1 MLQPFGIT
9 QTMQPDGRCP
19 TVVAEP
25 QFCFGKIGSN
35 HGIANF
41 FAKARSSKKIGDS
54 RISTVGGWQDFDLH
68 NPIWDE
74 HHGKASMAAVRIL
87 HLHSSFNLGG
97 QEARTV
103 RLMNHFGGQAEH
115 VVLSAVPDAYGARD
129 AIDKKIKASFP
140 GVDAPSLAGFPS
152 MGRYRQLARYM
163 KKFHLVLSYNWGS
176 MDGVMAHT
184 LLARSMTL
192 PPLIHH
198 EDGFNHDEIERL
210 KSRRN
215 WFRTIALQRANTLV
229 VPSKTL
235 EHIARTKWHQ
245 PLEKI
250 SRFPNGVDI
259 AHYNRRP
266 QRGSFPGF
274 VHRDGEIIVGTIAG
288 LRTVKNLPRLV
299 RAVAAAGPNIR
310 LAIVGEGPERD
321 AIMAEAG
328 RLGIADRVMMPGFLR
343 DPARYIRLFDI
354 FALSSDSEQYPI
366 SLVEAMAS
374 ELPVVSTDVGD
385 IRHIVAPENLPFI
398 VNRGDET
405 GLAEAIRKLATDE
418 QLRMTTGEANRW
430 LASTQYDEQTM
441 LARYRQLYG
450 SAMKRADFAR
460 QS

>member
-1 MLQPFGIT
+1 
-9 QTMQPDGRCP
+9 
-19 TVVAEP
+19 
-25 QFCFGKIGSN
+25 
-35 HGIANF
+35 
-41 FAKARSSKKIGDS
+41 
-54 RISTVGGWQDFDLH
+54 
-68 NPIWDE
+68 
-74 HHGKASMAAVRIL
+74 MAPVRIL

-115 VVLSAVPDAYGARD
+115 VVLSAVAGAYGARD
-129 AIDKKIKASFP
+129 AIDKKVKVSFP
-140 GVDAPSLAGFPS
+140 GDDSPSLAGMPG
-152 MGRYRQLARYM
+152 MGRYRKLAAYM
-163 KKFHLVLSYNWGS
+163 KKFHLVLSYNWGA

-184 LLARSMTL
+184 LLSRSMGL

-198 EDGFNHDEIERL
+198 EDGFNHDEIDRL
-210 KSRRN
+210 KKRRN
-215 WFRTIALQRANTLV
+215 WFRTIALQRTDALV

-235 EHIARTKWHQ
+235 EDIARTAWHQ

-250 SRFPNGVDI
+250 CRFPNGIDI
-259 AHYNRRP
+259 AHFNRRP

-274 VHRDGEIIVGTIAG
+274 VQRDGETVVGTIAG

-310 LAIVGEGPERD
+310 LAIAGDGPERA
-321 AIMAEAG
+321 AIMAEAT
-328 RLGIADRVMMPGFLR
+328 RMGIADRVMMPGFLR

-366 SLVEAMAS
+366 SLIEAMAS
-374 ELPVVSTDVGD
+374 ELPVVATDVGD
-385 IRHIVAPENLPFI
+385 VRNIVSRENLPFI
-398 VNRGDET
+398 VPRTDED
-405 GLAEAIRKLATDE
+405 GLANAIRSLANDE
-418 QLRMTTGEANRW
+418 QLRKTIGDANRH
-430 LASTQYDEQTM
+430 LATSQYDETTM